1 MFSEWTVPTDD
12 GVHVFWSTQSGAGPA
27 DLDSCPSSHHPALPV
42 ILILGHYIFHHPPFH
57 LPLRHLYP
65 PVDLWPSHST
75 AITLHFASGLKQSV
89 AFQLAA
95 SQQRLCLDIQDGW
108 ESVLQ
113 FSKWFCDSTSS
124 CNEAQISAKTKFT
137 LPPLKKN
144 CFLSVST
151 IIRILICSEVIP
163 EFPDSAFPRSLP
175 GHVKFIYIN
184 FVCNKYTNSGF
195 FIAVLHIFPVLDYE
209 FLLIF
214 SLFNEL
220 CYYAASM
227 IVLFCTI

>member
-65 PVDLWPSHST
+65 LVDLWPSHST
-75 AITLHFASGLKQSV
+75 AITLHFASGLEQSV

-95 SQQRLCLDIQDGW
+95 SQQRLCLDIQGGW

-113 FSKWFCDSTSS
+113 FVIRVARAMNHRFQPKLSPPQT
-124 CNEAQISAKTKFT
+124 
-137 LPPLKKN
+137 PLKN
-144 CFLSVST
+144 CCLSS
-151 IIRILICSEVIP
+151 
-163 EFPDSAFPRSLP
+163 D
-175 GHVKFIYIN
+175 
-184 FVCNKYTNSGF
+184 
-195 FIAVLHIFPVLDYE
+195 
-209 FLLIF
+209 
-214 SLFNEL
+214 
-220 CYYAASM
+220 
-227 IVLFCTI
+227 